1 MTRIM
6 RREQNAAAVRR
17 AAVAARVAAM
27 VFSLVAFSVLAADRN
42 KGWALDSFNNYSQ
55 FRYSHLSVSLFFL
68 FFYHCCFSQAMSLTM
83 LCYYCYFMV
92 LLFIYLGSC
101 FLIFY

>member
-1 MTRIM
+1 MFKQIYSSPMTRIM

-42 KGWALDSFNNYSQ
+42 KGWALDSYNNYSQ
-55 FRYSHLSVSLFFL
+55 FRSFHLSFPFFFSGSVSL
-68 FFYHCCFSQAMSLTM
+68 
-83 LCYYCYFMV
+83 V
-92 LLFIYLGSC
+92 LLCRAIIAIPGYCFFIIPG
-101 FLIFY
+101 